1 LGYKGGDAKTVLLK
15 VDNQVAIK
23 IATNPVNHPG
33 TKYIKS
39 DYYYIREL
47 ISEFNLLRIEYV
59 PTVDMLTNGL
69 TKALGPTKFHLFKT
83 ELELAPSV

>member
-1 LGYKGGDAKTVLLK
+1 M
-15 VDNQVAIK
+15 
-23 IATNPVNHPG
+23 ATNPVNHLG

-59 PTVDMLTNGL
+59 PIADMLADGL

-83 ELELAPSV
+83 ELGLAPSV

>member
-1 LGYKGGDAKTVLLK
+1 M
-15 VDNQVAIK
+15 
-23 IATNPVNHPG
+23 ATNPVNYLG

-59 PTVDMLTNGL
+59 PIVDILANGL
-69 TKALGPTKFHLFKT
+69 TKVLGPTKFHLFKT
-83 ELELAPSV
+83 ELGLAPSV

>member
-1 LGYKGGDAKTVLLK
+1 M
-15 VDNQVAIK
+15 
-23 IATNPVNHPG
+23 ATNPINHLG

-47 ISEFNLLRIEYV
+47 ISEFNLLYIKYV
-59 PTVDMLTNGL
+59 LIADILTNGL

-83 ELELAPSV
+83 ELGLAPSV